1 MKEEEKD
8 YIYFVALAI
17 PVPSISIVWNKN
29 EDVSHKCFLKAKMYV
44 LEVLHKICRLAVM
57 VVFPKS
63 YSVTDAKEEPQL

>member
-8 YIYFVALAI
+8 YIYFFALAI

-44 LEVLHKICRLAVM
+44 LDVLRKICRLAVM
-57 VVFPKS
+57 VVFPKRF
-63 YSVTDAKEEPQL
+63 SVTDAKKEPQL